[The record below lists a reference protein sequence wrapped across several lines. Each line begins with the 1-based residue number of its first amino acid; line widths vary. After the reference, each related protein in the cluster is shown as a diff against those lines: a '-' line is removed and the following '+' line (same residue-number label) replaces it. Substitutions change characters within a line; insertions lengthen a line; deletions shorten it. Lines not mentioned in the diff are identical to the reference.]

1 MADIPLFSIALLAIS
16 AAVYLA
22 RATSTRLARYLPSW
36 IITSFIIVS
45 VGTFVITKPASW
57 MLIVP
62 ILGFLVFIHEL
73 GHFLTAKWFGITV
86 EEFGFGFP
94 PRAFGVKLGPNGTIY
109 SMNWVPL
116 GGFVRMR
123 GESPEPLV
131 DKNVF
136 TLQGIRKDTNRPN
149 KSDKTSFNDVS
160 VIKRSIVLCAGS
172 FMNLVFPILLFVFI
186 FSLPQQVLMGS
197 VVIKGV
203 APGSPAELAGLT
215 KGDTINRIN
224 DLPVYNHGELI
235 QQILANLGSPMEFTI
250 QEGILLSGS
259 PLPEKTS
266 NTLRS
271 VSLTPRLKVPKLE
284 VVTDITDPKTQI
296 HITEARKYDPSLN
309 EGDIM
314 SQGAM
319 GVTIET
325 MQTSI
330 GVRNYSVRESV
341 PLAVNRVLDVVI
353 ISKNSILRWIYGGPD
368 PGLAGPVGIASV
380 TGQVA
385 EIGTMP
391 LLELTALI
399 SISLGLVNILPIPV
413 LDGGRLVFVLL
424 EGIRRGKR
432 ISTELEN
439 SIHKVGFIV
448 LIGLVLIITY
458 YDIIRLIA
466 SDS

>member
-1 MADIPLFSIALLAIS
+1 
-16 AAVYLA
+16 
-22 RATSTRLARYLPSW
+22 
-36 IITSFIIVS
+36 
-45 VGTFVITKPASW
+45 
-57 MLIVP
+57 
-62 ILGFLVFIHEL
+62 
-73 GHFLTAKWFGITV
+73 
-86 EEFGFGFP
+86 
-94 PRAFGVKLGPNGTIY
+94 
-109 SMNWVPL
+109 
-116 GGFVRMR
+116 
-123 GESPEPLV
+123 
-131 DKNVF
+131 
-136 TLQGIRKDTNRPN
+136 
-149 KSDKTSFNDVS
+149 
-160 VIKRSIVLCAGS
+160 
-172 FMNLVFPILLFVFI
+172 
-186 FSLPQQVLMGS
+186 
-197 VVIKGV
+197 
-203 APGSPAELAGLT
+203 
-215 KGDTINRIN
+215 
-224 DLPVYNHGELI
+224 
-235 QQILANLGSPMEFTI
+235 
-250 QEGILLSGS
+250 
-259 PLPEKTS
+259 
-266 NTLRS
+266 
-271 VSLTPRLKVPKLE
+271 
-284 VVTDITDPKTQI
+284 
-296 HITEARKYDPSLN
+296 
-309 EGDIM
+309 M

-341 PLAVNRVLDVVI
+341 HLAVNRVLDVVI

-458 YDIIRLIA
+458 YDIIRLVA